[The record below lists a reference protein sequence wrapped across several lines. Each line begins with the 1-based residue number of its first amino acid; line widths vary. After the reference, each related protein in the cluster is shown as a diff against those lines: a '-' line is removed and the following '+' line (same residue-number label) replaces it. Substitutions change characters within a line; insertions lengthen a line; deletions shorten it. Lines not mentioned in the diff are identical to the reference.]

1 MEYIG
6 DPDNLK
12 SKSPSY
18 IEGANDGIIEHWT
31 SGRLSESIWEK
42 LL

>member
-1 MEYIG
+1 MEYTG

-18 IEGANDGIIEHWT
+18 IEGVSDGIIEHWT
-31 SGRLSESIWEK
+31 SEQLSKSIWEK